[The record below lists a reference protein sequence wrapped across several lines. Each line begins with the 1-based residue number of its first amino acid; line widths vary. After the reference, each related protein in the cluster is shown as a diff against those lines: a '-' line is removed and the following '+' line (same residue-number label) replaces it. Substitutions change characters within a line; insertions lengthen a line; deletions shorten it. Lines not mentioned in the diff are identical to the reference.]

1 MKESGTD
8 RTDRNTGRGSTGTFV
23 RYSYHQPG
31 HSTSTVYLAVTHAVL
46 TLKVHKT
53 VPAAVP
59 FAVRVWGPGSR
70 RARPVRAVATTG
82 CGAPCRRASAPEGG
96 GHAQAGRVRGP
107 PLPGAPSGAQVPS
120 SLPQPKR
127 ADGGSRPRGARR
139 PGAQA
144 SLLRRRGR
152 GRPGQEMNFL
162 LGRPG
167 RPGSPNP
174 PPGGGGRRARAGS
187 SCGRGRA
194 GASAAPPPATRGQQ
208 TTQPPPPAS
217 PLPLMA
223 SSSTSKVRSAFGGM
237 TPPAPALP

>member
-31 HSTSTVYLAVTHAVL
+31 HSTSTTVYLAVTHAVL

-127 ADGGSRPRGARR
+127 ADGESRPRGARR

-152 GRPGQEMNFL
+152 GRPGQGIIFFWVVRVVRVL
-162 LGRPG
+162 RILRPAAEAAAPG
-167 RPGSPNP
+167 QAPPAEEAAPAHLRPRRL
-174 PPGGGGRRARAGS
+174 RRAVSR
-187 SCGRGRA
+187 
-194 GASAAPPPATRGQQ
+194 P
-208 TTQPPPPAS
+208 
-217 PLPLMA
+217 
-223 SSSTSKVRSAFGGM
+223 RSRRRQRR
-237 TPPAPALP
+237 PCR